1 MRLSAGRESTGYL
14 SVRNVSDRLS
24 PSGKMDDGKVLV
36 GQTKRRHSLPHYL
49 FQTDLS
55 SGTLKIHAAEK
66 TFLAEKKPALANQ
79 SAKTSLPRTNEPT
92 KEQRKEWTNER
103 KNEQTNKRINERG
116 KKGSWRFFPSN
127 VICDFFPPKTKIAC
141 GSFSKNDSEQ
151 VLSALPVKG
160 NCLRS

>member
-1 MRLSAGRESTGYL
+1 MCLSAGRESTGYL
-14 SVRNVSDRLS
+14 SAWNVSDGLS

-66 TFLAEKKPALANQ
+66 TFLAEKNPRWRINQ
-79 SAKTSLPRTNEPT
+79 LRRLCHERTNQ
-92 KEQRKEWTNER
+92 QRNKG
-103 KNEQTNKRINERG
+103 KNEQTNKRMNERG

-141 GSFSKNDSEQ
+141 GSFSKNECEQ
-151 VLSALPVKG
+151 VLPALPVRG
-160 NCLRS
+160 NCLRR

>member
-1 MRLSAGRESTGYL
+1 MCLSAGRESTGYL
-14 SVRNVSDRLS
+14 SAWNVSDGLS

-66 TFLAEKKPALANQ
+66 TFLAEKNPALANQ

-92 KEQRKEWTNER
+92 KERT
-103 KNEQTNKRINERG
+103 NERG

-127 VICDFFPPKTKIAC
+127 VICDFFPPKTKKAC
-141 GSFSKNDSEQ
+141 GSFSKNDSDQ

>member
-1 MRLSAGRESTGYL
+1 MCLSAGRESTGYL
-14 SVRNVSDRLS
+14 SAWNVSDGLS

-66 TFLAEKKPALANQ
+66 TFLAEKNPALANQ

-92 KEQRKEWTNER
+92 KERTNER
-103 KNEQTNKRINERG
+103 MNERG